1 MRYVIYSLFASLLLL
16 SGGAQSQ
23 QPITL
28 SNELLQEL
36 QKYELQIEELESQFG
51 PLSETILEPLSSISA
66 LLEAQGNFEALVEIQ
81 GRQFALMRINLG
93 LEHPDL
99 VRMVRAMIATD
110 KRLGDWQ
117 AIADHLDLLRTLQA
131 AIHGFHSDELFKA
144 VEDQAQWYLARVAI
158 DGSTRPGRNFMRA
171 RDLYKELEDLAE
183 DRFGENNPEL
193 YPWYY
198 KRANNLAQLV
208 ALLNAE
214 TGLAGN
220 TFDELVRA
228 DGLIKIEQY
237 SPYNNIDLIWGP
249 SRRISLTRADLLL
262 GEAYLR
268 DGLRRIGKMR
278 DIAEETDD
286 MEAEAMA
293 NLYYADFRILLNRG
307 ASRNYRRMHEQLLE
321 VGIES
326 QRIETLFNRPTVI
339 PLPIFFDRFADLE
352 AYQAANIAKR
362 DYISED
368 LLYVGEFTAWD
379 EDAKSIIKPL
389 STDPLLRVELPYYQA
404 DLSFR
409 ISTRGKP
416 SSIDIDVL
424 SMNPDERLVERRA
437 TRALRDI
444 RFRPSIV
451 EGKPKRIRDLQLRYY
466 YFERDD

>member
-23 QPITL
+23 QSITL

-99 VRMVRAMIATD
+99 VRMVRAMIATQ

-117 AIADHLDLLRTLQA
+117 AIADHLDLLRILQA
-131 AIHGFHSDELFKA
+131 AIHGNYSDELFKA
-144 VEDQAQWYLARVAI
+144 VEDQAQWYLTRVAI

-171 RDLYKELEDLAE
+171 RALYKELEDLAE

-208 ALLNAE
+208 ALLNAD
-214 TGLAGN
+214 TGLAGS
-220 TFDELVRA
+220 TFDEVVRV
-228 DGLIKIEQY
+228 DGVMRLEQY
-237 SPYNNIDLIWGP
+237 SPYNNAAWFGA
-249 SRRISLTRADLLL
+249 SRRIALVRGDLLL

-286 MEAEAMA
+286 KEAEAMA
-293 NLYYADFRILLNRG
+293 NLYYADFRILLNQG
-307 ASRNYRRMHEQLLE
+307 ASRSYQRMHEQLLE
-321 VGIES
+321 AGIES

-362 DYISED
+362 DYIAED

-416 SSIDIDVL
+416 SSIDVL
-424 SMNPDERLVERRA
+424 SMNPEERFVERRA
-437 TRALRDI
+437 YRALRDI
-444 RFRPSIV
+444 RFRPSII

>member
-23 QPITL
+23 QSITL
-28 SNELLQEL
+28 SNELLQES
-36 QKYELQIEELESQFG
+36 QKYERQIEELESQFG

-66 LLEAQGNFEALVEIQ
+66 LLEAQGNYEALVEIQ
-81 GRQFALMRINLG
+81 ERQFALMRINLG

-99 VRMVRAMIATD
+99 VRMVRAMIATH

-117 AIADHLDLLRTLQA
+117 AIADRLDLLRTLQA
-131 AIHGFHSDELFKA
+131 AIHGNYSDELFKA
-144 VEDQAQWYLARVAI
+144 VEDQAQWYLTRVAI

-171 RDLYKELEDLAE
+171 RALYKELEDLAE

-198 KRANNLAQLV
+198 KRANNLSQLV
-208 ALLNAE
+208 ALLNAD

-220 TFDELVRA
+220 TFDEVVRV
-228 DGLIKIEQY
+228 DGFIRLEQY
-237 SPYNNIDLIWGP
+237 SPYNNAFWLGS
-249 SRRISLTRADLLL
+249 SRRIALVRDDHLL

-286 MEAEAMA
+286 KEAEAMA
-293 NLYYADFRILLNRG
+293 NLYYADFRILLNQG
-307 ASRNYRRMHEQLLE
+307 ASRSYRRMHEQLLE
-321 VGIES
+321 AGIES

-362 DYISED
+362 DFIAED

-416 SSIDIDVL
+416 SSIDVL
-424 SMNPDERLVERRA
+424 SMNPDERFVERRA
-437 TRALRDI
+437 NRALRDI
-444 RFRPSIV
+444 RFRPSII
-451 EGKPKRIRDLQLRYY
+451 EGKLKRIRDLQLRYY
-466 YFERDD
+466 YFERDG

>member
-1 MRYVIYSLFASLLLL
+1 MRYLIYSLFTSLLLL

-23 QPITL
+23 QSITL
-28 SNELLQEL
+28 SNELLQES
-36 QKYELQIEELESQFG
+36 QKYERQIEELESQFG

-66 LLEAQGNFEALVEIQ
+66 LLETQGNYEALVEIQ
-81 GRQFALMRINLG
+81 ERQFALMRINLG

-99 VRMVRAMIATD
+99 VRMVRAMIATH

-131 AIHGFHSDELFKA
+131 AIHGNYSDELFKA
-144 VEDQAQWYLARVAI
+144 VEDQAQWYLTRVAI

-171 RDLYKELEDLAE
+171 RALYKDLEDLAE
-183 DRFGENNPEL
+183 DRFGENSSEL

-208 ALLNAE
+208 ALLNAD

-220 TFDELVRA
+220 TFDEVVRV
-228 DGLIKIEQY
+228 DGFIRLEQY
-237 SPYNNIDLIWGP
+237 SPYNNAFWLGS
-249 SRRISLTRADLLL
+249 SRRIALVNGDLLL

-268 DGLRRIGKMR
+268 DGLSRIGKMR
-278 DIAEETDD
+278 DIAEERDD
-286 MEAEAMA
+286 KEAEAMA
-293 NLYYADFRILLNRG
+293 NLYYGDFRILLNQG
-307 ASRNYRRMHEQLLE
+307 ASRSYRRMHEQLLE
-321 VGIES
+321 AGIES

-352 AYQAANIAKR
+352 AYQAATIAKR
-362 DYISED
+362 DYIAED

-416 SSIDIDVL
+416 SSIDVL
-424 SMNPDERLVERRA
+424 SMNPDERFVERRA
-437 TRALRDI
+437 NRALRDI
-444 RFRPSIV
+444 RFRPSII
-451 EGKPKRIRDLQLRYY
+451 EGKLKRIRDLQLRYY
-466 YFERDD
+466 YFERDG